1 MSVFIEANERVSDE
15 ADSGPDVA
23 DLVWRLRENERSA
36 VAEVYDRH
44 HDALRRFARRLLGS
58 EDAAE
63 DLVHDVFLALPTAIR
78 RFEGRSS
85 LRTFLVSVAANR
97 CKHHVRAAIRY
108 RRAKERF
115 AAQSPVIAP
124 PGPSERHEQR
134 ELAERLARA
143 LDELDVDQR
152 VAFVLMVIEARPSAE
167 VALIVGAPEAT
178 VRTRVLRARRRL
190 AAVLG
195 LEGDN
200 DA

>member
-1 MSVFIEANERVSDE
+1 MSAFADAEESAAERED
-15 ADSGPDVA
+15 AIPDVA

-44 HDALRRFARRLLGS
+44 HEALRRFARRLLGS
-58 EDAAE
+58 EEAAE
-63 DLVHDVFLALPTAIR
+63 DLVHDVFLSLPKAIR

-108 RRAKERF
+108 RKAKERY
-115 AAQSPVIAP
+115 AAQRPPSPP
-124 PGPSERHEQR
+124 PGPAERHEQR

-143 LDELDVDQR
+143 LDELNVDRR
-152 VAFVLMVIEARPSAE
+152 VAFVLSVVEGRSNAE
-167 VALIVGAPEAT
+167 VALITGVPEAT

-190 AAVLG
+190 KALLG
-195 LEGDN
+195 MEGDD